1 MSAPLAATA
10 LEALHCVL
18 IHSRSA
24 EDIALLPLL
33 RTAARRGDGTGTFVE
48 LGASDGESGSQTFL
62 VERCFGWRGVLIE
75 ANPWSYAQIADK
87 QRSRAVTFHS
97 GVCSLSDKQEVGYID
112 MYSGNG
118 SVTGNPATMDK
129 RFRAQWSHVLGNV
142 VHVPC
147 RPLGTIMASGGL
159 PLSGSP
165 ATFLSLDVEGAEEV
179 VLQSIALWPRHP
191 FSVMLVEASIR
202 NNPGHKNARVMQM
215 LNRSETELQYLPPVA
230 IPPSPA
236 SVDWLFALR
245 GLSSE
250 SLTTP
255 YAPKGKSHVA
265 LLHEKLSRQM
275 APGGAWHA
283 RLCSGEHHCGRDAS
297 NRPRSAHTAAHLLA
311 KSVPDLVE
319 KALTEENLS

>member
-142 VHVPC
+142 VHVSVSTSRHHHGIRRSAPVWFASHVPVSRRRGC
-147 RPLGTIMASGGL
+147 RRSGAAIDRTL
-159 PLSGSP
+159 AP
-165 ATFLSLDVEGAEEV
+165 APIFGDARGGVDSQQPRPQECEGYANA
-179 VLQSIALWPRHP
+179 QSQRDG
-191 FSVMLVEASIR
+191 ASI
-202 NNPGHKNARVMQM
+202 PAPCGD
-215 LNRSETELQYLPPVA
+215 
-230 IPPSPA
+230 SPLTRLGRLA
-236 SVDWLFALR
+236 VCTSWSV
-245 GLSSE
+245 
-250 SLTTP
+250 
-255 YAPKGKSHVA
+255 K
-265 LLHEKLSRQM
+265 
-275 APGGAWHA
+275 
-283 RLCSGEHHCGRDAS
+283 
-297 NRPRSAHTAAHLLA
+297 
-311 KSVPDLVE
+311 
-319 KALTEENLS
+319 